1 MQVIL
6 AQPRSFCAGVVR
18 AIDIVKH
25 ALKLFGPPVYV
36 LHEIVHNGYVL
47 EDLRK
52 LGAIFVAQIH
62 EIPVN
67 SVIVF
72 SAHGVAQSKFEE
84 AQARNLTVIDA
95 TCPLVTKVHKEVI
108 AFARNGQEVI
118 LIGHPNHVEVQGT
131 LGQYLPYAQDEIH
144 IISTPQE
151 AATVRVRDPENLG
164 YVTQTTLS
172 IYDTE
177 AIIQILHSRFPSI
190 QGPRK
195 DDICYATQNRQQGVV
210 DIIPDIDILLVVGA
224 QNSSNSN
231 RLRELGENR
240 GVPSYLIQS
249 VDQIQ
254 PAWFKPHTS
263 IGITAG
269 ASTPEYLVKG
279 VVDYLKT
286 LGAKR
291 VKEATATPE
300 NVFFP
305 LPQILRKTSS
315 S

>member
-52 LGAIFVAQIH
+52 LGAIFVEQIN

-72 SAHGVAQSKFEE
+72 SAHGVAQSRFEE
-84 AQARNLTVIDA
+84 ANARKLTIIDA
-95 TCPLVTKVHKEVI
+95 TCPLVTKVHREVI

-131 LGQYLPYAQDEIH
+131 LGQYLPYSQDGIYVV
-144 IISTPQE
+144 STPEE
-151 AATVRVRDPENLG
+151 AATVRVRDPEKLG

-172 IYDTE
+172 MYDTE
-177 AIIQILHSRFPSI
+177 AIIQILQSRFPSI

-195 DDICYATQNRQQGVV
+195 DDICYATQNRQQAVV

-231 RLRELGENR
+231 RLRELGEDR

-249 VDQIQ
+249 ADHIH
-254 PAWFKPHTS
+254 PTWFKPHAS

-269 ASTPEYLVKG
+269 ASTPDYLVEG

-286 LGAKR
+286 IGAKR
-291 VKEATATPE
+291 IRENITTPE

-305 LPQILRKTSS
+305 LPQILKETSNS
-315 S
+315 